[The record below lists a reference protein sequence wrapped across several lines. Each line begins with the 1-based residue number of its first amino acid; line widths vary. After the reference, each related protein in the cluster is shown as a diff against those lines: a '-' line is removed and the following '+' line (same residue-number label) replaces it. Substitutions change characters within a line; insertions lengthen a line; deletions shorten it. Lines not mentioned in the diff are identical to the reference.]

1 MMQPSTA
8 MSTLHIYT
16 RVSTVAQ
23 EDKGTSLA
31 SQERLGIER
40 AKALGL
46 ESKLWNEGGKS
57 SNHEEISGRPV
68 LQALVNEIIDGN
80 VKHIFVYD
88 QSRLSRNDNV
98 ASAIRYHCK
107 KRGVT
112 LYTNDGKYDF
122 TNASDNLLKQFL
134 DAMAE
139 FDNAGRSERTRLGKL
154 QRVKQNH
161 WHGGPPVFGYK
172 LEGKKLVV
180 EQVESAKVKEMFQRY
195 ASGDSTHSIKKYMDK
210 SGVLPRRG
218 GAWNAGSILK
228 MFQNTHYIGYYVY
241 RDKKSEEEVRVT
253 CSPIVP
259 SSLWQSVHVM
269 RQAVLLR
276 KGQVNRT
283 KHFYLLR
290 DLMYCGF
297 CDAPLGAR
305 TKPSKHEHFYY
316 CPSKERSWKAGVEP
330 KNKHSKNDGCGF
342 ARSMNIDRADQL
354 VWDVVVDVH
363 SKSSLLK
370 EEVKKRLIGGI
381 VAPDT
386 GYEATLKRNEKS
398 IKACGKD
405 LQRADEAIT
414 ELEVDY
420 RLGRFDAKKYSQVM
434 KGIQD
439 QRNAILARIE
449 VLKEGVKNQALE
461 KKWVDWV
468 KAFGDEVKLKSK
480 LTPEDRKNY
489 LRGMVE
495 RIDVKFLADTKE
507 HQFEIKFIKPIV
519 GDGIVLQKPKG
530 YRLRKGGVSTMVKLK
545 TEGVKVKR
553 PTPVGNNSVTVE

>member
-1 MMQPSTA
+1 MKPSE
-8 MSTLHIYT
+8 SIQTLHIYT
-16 RVSTVAQ
+16 RVSTAAQ
-23 EDKGTSLA
+23 EDNGTSLA
-31 SQERLGIER
+31 SQEKLGRDR
-40 AKALGL
+40 AKTLGFAA
-46 ESKLWNEGGKS
+46 KHWNEGGKS

-68 LQALVNEIIDGN
+68 LQALVNDIISGD

-98 ASAIRYHCK
+98 ASAIRYQCK
-107 KRGVT
+107 KHGVT
-112 LYTNDGKYDF
+112 LYTRDGRYDF
-122 TNASDNLLKQFL
+122 TNASDTFLKQVL
-134 DAMAE
+134 DAMSE
-139 FDNAGRSERTRLGKL
+139 FDNAGRAERTRLGKL
-154 QRVKQNH
+154 QRVKQNQ
-161 WHGGPPVFGYK
+161 WHGGAPVFGYK
-172 LEGKKLVV
+172 LESKKLVV
-180 EQVESAKVKEMFQRY
+180 EKAESEKVKEMFQRY
-195 ASGDSTHSIKKYMDK
+195 ASGESTYAIKKYLDK

-218 GAWNAGSILK
+218 GAWTRGSILK
-228 MFQNTHYIGYYVY
+228 IFQNTHYIGHYLY
-241 RDKKSEEEVRVT
+241 RDKKSEEEIRIT

-259 SSLWQSVHVM
+259 NALWQSVQVK
-269 RQAVLLR
+269 REAVLLR

-290 DLMYCGF
+290 DLMHCGF

-316 CPSKERSWKAGVEP
+316 CPSKERRWKEGVEP
-330 KNKHSKNDGCGF
+330 KVKHSKKDGCGF
-342 ARSMNIDRADQL
+342 ARSMNIGQADKL

-386 GYEATLKRNEKS
+386 GYEATLKKNAKS
-398 IKACGKD
+398 IKACEKE

-414 ELEVDY
+414 EVEVDY

-434 KGIQD
+434 KGLQA
-439 QRNAILARIE
+439 QRNVLLARIE

-480 LTPEDRKNY
+480 LTPEDKKNY

-495 RIDVKFLADTKE
+495 RIDVKFLAETKE
-507 HQFEIKFIKPIV
+507 HQLEIRFTKPIV
-519 GDGIVLQKPKG
+519 GDGIVPLKQKG
-530 YRLRKGGVSTMVKLK
+530 YKLRKGSASKRIALK
-545 TEGVKVKR
+545 MQGSSGKR
-553 PTPVGNNSVTVE
+553 LTPVGNNSVTVE

>member
-1 MMQPSTA
+1 MKLPSPA
-8 MSTLHIYT
+8 MSLLHIYT
-16 RVSTVAQ
+16 RVSTTAQ

-31 SQERLGIER
+31 SQERLGVEL
-40 AKALGL
+40 AKTLGL

-57 SNHEEISGRPV
+57 SNHEEIAQRPI
-68 LQALVNEIIDGN
+68 LQALMNEISNEN
-80 VKHIFVYD
+80 VKHVFVYD
-88 QSRLSRNDNV
+88 PSRLSRNDYA
-98 ASAIRYHCK
+98 ASIIRYTFK
-107 KRGVT
+107 KHGVT
-112 LYTNDGKYDF
+112 LHTKEGRYDF
-122 TNASDNLLKQFL
+122 SNPTDTFTKQLL
-134 DAMAE
+134 DAVAE
-139 FDNAGRSERTRLGKL
+139 LDNAGRSERTRLGKL
-154 QRVKQNH
+154 QRVRENQ

-172 LEGKKLVV
+172 LENKKLVV
-180 EQVESAKVKEMFQRY
+180 EQSESAKVKEMFQRY
-195 ASGDSTHSIKKYMDK
+195 ASGDSTYSIKKYMDR

-218 GAWNAGSILK
+218 GAWNTGSILK
-228 MFQNTHYIGYYVY
+228 IFQNTHYIGYYLY

-259 SSLWQSVHVM
+259 NALWQSVRVK
-269 RQAVLLR
+269 REAALVR

-316 CPSKERSWKAGVEP
+316 CPSKERRWKAGVEP
-330 KNKHSKNDGCGF
+330 KNKHSKKDGCGF
-342 ARSMNIDRADQL
+342 ARSMNINRADQL
-354 VWDVVVDVH
+354 VWDVVVEVH

-386 GYEATLKRNEKS
+386 GYEATLKKNEKS

-405 LQRADEAIT
+405 LQRADEAVT

-420 RLGRFDAKKYSQVM
+420 RLGRFDARKYSRVM
-434 KGIQD
+434 EGIQD
-439 QRNAILARIE
+439 ERNSILARIE

-519 GDGIVLQKPKG
+519 GDGIVQKPKG
-530 YRLRKGGVSTMVKLK
+530 YRLRKGVASKMVKLK
-545 TEGVKVKR
+545 TEGVRVKR
-553 PTPVGNNSVTVE
+553 LTPVD